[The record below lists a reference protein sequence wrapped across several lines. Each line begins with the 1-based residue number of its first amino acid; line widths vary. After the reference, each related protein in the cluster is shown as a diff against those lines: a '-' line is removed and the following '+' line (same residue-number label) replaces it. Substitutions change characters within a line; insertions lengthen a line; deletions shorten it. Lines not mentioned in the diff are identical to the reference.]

1 MKELQLGIMGVAE
14 LAEWFGISR
23 KSLSTAKV
31 RKLKELEDFC
41 QFEDLGR
48 RGVNI
53 TEIFI
58 PIYSKLSKDVEVYK
72 KMIEKQPNKLAS
84 IAAITKELKNTKE
97 YNSLSEK
104 AIEYRMTKAG
114 KVGFGITK
122 EEGSKGI
129 YGSREYVW
137 AIKLSG
143 PIYYR
148 YLTDEEQKIF
158 DELTVNLYSSNPEKV
173 QKAALLDESL
183 KKGEMTVEE
192 WAEKKDDLGVNVFS
206 EVLYSFREKTGFTI
220 VRATR
225 HQVENN
231 LA

>member
-1 MKELQLGIMGVAE
+1 MKELHLGIMSIAE
-14 LAEWFGISR
+14 LAEWFGV
-23 KSLSTAKV
+23 KSNSFSHN
-31 RKLKELEDFC
+31 KLKKFKELEDFC